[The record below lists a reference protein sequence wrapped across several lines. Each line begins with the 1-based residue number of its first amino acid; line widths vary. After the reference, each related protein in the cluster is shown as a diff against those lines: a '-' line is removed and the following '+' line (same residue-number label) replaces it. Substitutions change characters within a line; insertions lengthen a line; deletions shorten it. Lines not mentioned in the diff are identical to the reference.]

1 MNEQSNTTV
10 RVSLIEDDAPSR
22 EILARW
28 VQTAAG
34 FQLVSEFGTA
44 EEAVSRLPEQAVDV
58 VLTDIKLPRMSGVE
72 CVRWLKPRMLQTQ
85 FVMLTVY
92 EDSEHIFDAL
102 RAGATGYLLKQ
113 VTYDELLAALRYVHQ
128 GGSPMNSYIARRIVR
143 CFPAVPAQPAETDLS
158 TRELA
163 VLQMMAQ
170 GFLFKEIADALQIS
184 VHTVDT
190 YCRRIYEKLHV
201 RSRAQAVAHYTK
213 LRSG

>member
-28 VQTAAG
+28 IQTAAG

-44 EEAVSRLPEQAVDV
+44 EEAVSQLPEQAVDV

-72 CVRWLKPRMLQTQ
+72 CVRCLKPRMPQTQ

-128 GGSPMNSYIARRIVR
+128 GGSPMNNYIARRIVQ
-143 CFPAVPAQPAETDLS
+143 CFPAVPAQPAESDLS

-190 YCRRIYEKLHV
+190 YCRRIYEKLQV